1 MLCTDSTVR
10 EVGDKPDF
18 FFPDQATKA
27 QPKYV
32 CMTMKRHTHT
42 QQYTSKYNL
51 TKKGTGQP
59 SPTVRNALAWQHS
72 RAGTP

>member
-42 QQYTSKYNL
+42 AIYLQ
-51 TKKGTGQP
+51 
-59 SPTVRNALAWQHS
+59 V
-72 RAGTP
+72 